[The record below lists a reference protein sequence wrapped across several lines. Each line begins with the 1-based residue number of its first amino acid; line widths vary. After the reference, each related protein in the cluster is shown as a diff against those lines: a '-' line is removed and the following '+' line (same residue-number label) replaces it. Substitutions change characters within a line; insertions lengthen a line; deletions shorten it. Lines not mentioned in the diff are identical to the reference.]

1 MTMDLKQ
8 LWDLPEPT
16 DTNGLP
22 PLEGNRSAHPLAALR
37 RTLWINIA
45 YGVAV
50 SLAFLV
56 IVFAVRAQALSALF
70 AVVLAFSLWA
80 TWDTWRLLRS
90 LGPEVSASGPVLGE
104 LRRHQAAFTA
114 WMRTQQRV
122 GRFVYPVSAAGG
134 ALWGAVMGSGEP
146 LADQMQ
152 RPGTIVVVVLCIVL
166 MTPLCIW
173 GARWMFKVAF
183 GTHLEA
189 LAERIAQLER

>member
-56 IVFAVRAQALSALF
+56 I
-70 AVVLAFSLWA
+70 AFSLWA